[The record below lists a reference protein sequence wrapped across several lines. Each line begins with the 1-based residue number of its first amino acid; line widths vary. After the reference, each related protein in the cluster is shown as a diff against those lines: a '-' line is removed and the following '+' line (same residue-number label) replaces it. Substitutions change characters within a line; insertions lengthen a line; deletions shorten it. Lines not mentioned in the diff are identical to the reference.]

1 MLSHQTSSIVEGVLQ
16 ADRRSISRAISI
28 VDNNEKE
35 CRDII
40 QAIFSKTG
48 RAKTIGLT
56 GSAGAGKSTLI
67 GKLIPELHDIG
78 YTVAVLA
85 IDPTSPITG
94 GAILGDRVRMQSV
107 TSDEKVF
114 MRSIGSRGSFG
125 GISRSLRNIV
135 RVLDAAG
142 YDLIL
147 IESVGAGQVQT
158 EISQIV
164 DVTAVVFTPYTG
176 DHIQNV
182 KAGLT
187 EVGDV
192 CIVNKA
198 DLQGAGPLYQSLLE
212 FLSDS
217 QNKPRVLKVSAKVGK
232 GVKEVA
238 TTLDEIL
245 KQMRSTN
252 QTENELRKLDFE
264 LRDMILNT
272 IEQKVSSM
280 LDDNNDYRKAIKS
293 LANKKTDPFQ
303 AMDEVIRTISW

>member
-67 GKLIPELHDIG
+67 GKLIPELHAIG

-107 TSDEKVF
+107 TSDDKVF

-217 QNKPRVLKVSAKVGK
+217 QNKPRVMKVSAKVGK

-280 LDDNNDYRKAIKS
+280 LDNNNDYRKAIES

>member
-1 MLSHQTSSIVEGVLQ
+1 MLSQQTSSIVQGVLQ

-78 YTVAVLA
+78 YSVAVLA

-94 GAILGDRVRMQSV
+94 GAILGDRVRMQAV

-147 IESVGAGQVQT
+147 IESVGAGQIQT

-217 QNKPRVLKVSAKVGK
+217 QNKPRVMKVSAKVGK

-280 LDDNNDYRKAIKS
+280 LDNNNDYRKAIES

>member
-1 MLSHQTSSIVEGVLQ
+1 MLSPHASSIVEGVLH
-16 ADRRSISRAISI
+16 ADRRSIARAISI

-40 QAIFSKTG
+40 QTIFPRTG
-48 RAKTIGLT
+48 RAKTIGIT

-67 GKLIPELHDIG
+67 GKLIPEFQTIG
-78 YTVAVLA
+78 YSVAVLA
-85 IDPTSPITG
+85 VDPTSPITG
-94 GAILGDRVRMQSV
+94 GAILGDRVRMQPV
-107 TSDEKVF
+107 TSDDKVF
-114 MRSIGSRGSFG
+114 MRSIGSRGSYG
-125 GISRSLRNIV
+125 GLSRSLRNIV

-142 YDLIL
+142 YNLIL

-158 EISQIV
+158 EISRLADI
-164 DVTAVVFTPYTG
+164 TAVVFTPYTG

-187 EVGDV
+187 EVGDI

-217 QNKPRVLKVSAKVGK
+217 QNRPRVLKVSAKVGK

-238 TTLDEIL
+238 TTLDEIIR
-245 KQMRSTN
+245 QMRSSN
-252 QTENELRKLDFE
+252 QTENERRKLDFE

-280 LDDNNDYRKAIKS
+280 LDNNNDYRKAIDS

-303 AMDEVIRTISW
+303 AMDEFIRTITW

>member
-67 GKLIPELHDIG
+67 GKLIPELHGMG

-85 IDPTSPITG
+85 VDPTSPITG

-107 TSDEKVF
+107 TSDDKVF

-217 QNKPRVLKVSAKVGK
+217 QNKPRVVKVSAKVGK

-238 TTLDEIL
+238 TTLDGIIR
-245 KQMRSTN
+245 QMRSTN
-252 QTENELRKLDFE
+252 QTENERRKLDFE

-280 LDDNNDYRKAIKS
+280 LDNNDYRKAIER

-303 AMDEVIRTISW
+303 AMDEIIRTITW

>member
-67 GKLIPELHDIG
+67 GKLIPELHGMG

-85 IDPTSPITG
+85 VDPTSPITG

-107 TSDEKVF
+107 TSDDKVF

-142 YDLIL
+142 YELIV

-217 QNKPRVLKVSAKVGK
+217 QNRARVL
-232 GVKEVA
+232 
-238 TTLDEIL
+238 
-245 KQMRSTN
+245 
-252 QTENELRKLDFE
+252 
-264 LRDMILNT
+264 
-272 IEQKVSSM
+272 
-280 LDDNNDYRKAIKS
+280 
-293 LANKKTDPFQ
+293 
-303 AMDEVIRTISW
+303 

>member
-107 TSDEKVF
+107 TSDDKVF

-217 QNKPRVLKVSAKVGK
+217 QNKPRVMKVSAKVGK

-238 TTLDEIL
+238 TTFDEIL

-280 LDDNNDYRKAIKS
+280 LDNNNDYRKAIES

>member
-67 GKLIPELHDIG
+67 GKLIPELQGIG
-78 YTVAVLA
+78 YTVAILA
-85 IDPTSPITG
+85 VDPTSPISG

-107 TSDEKVF
+107 TSDDKVF

-164 DVTAVVFTPYTG
+164 DITAVVFTPYTG

-238 TTLDEIL
+238 TTLDEII
-245 KQMRSTN
+245 KQMCSSN
-252 QTENELRKLDFE
+252 QTEIERRKLDFE
-264 LRDMILNT
+264 LRDMILNA

-280 LDDNNDYRKAIKS
+280 LDNNNDYRKAIDS

-303 AMDEVIRTISW
+303 AMDEVIRTITW

>member
-217 QNKPRVLKVSAKVGK
+217 QNKPRVMKVSAKVGK

-238 TTLDEIL
+238 TTFDEIL

-252 QTENELRKLDFE
+252 QTENERRKLDFE

-280 LDDNNDYRKAIKS
+280 LDNNDYRKAIER

-303 AMDEVIRTISW
+303 AMDEIIRTITW

>member
-158 EISQIV
+158 EISRIV

-217 QNKPRVLKVSAKVGK
+217 QNKPRVMKVSAKVGK

-280 LDDNNDYRKAIKS
+280 LDNNNDYRKAIES

>member
-67 GKLIPELHDIG
+67 GKLIPELHGMG

-85 IDPTSPITG
+85 IDPTSPITC
-94 GAILGDRVRMQSV
+94 GAIMGDRIRMKTE
-107 TSDEKVF
+107 TSDDKVF

-198 DLQGAGPLYQSLLE
+198 DLQGAGPLYQSLVE

-217 QNKPRVLKVSAKVGK
+217 QNKPRVVKVSAKVGK

-238 TTLDEIL
+238 TTLDEMI
-245 KQMRSTN
+245 KQMCSSN
-252 QTENELRKLDFE
+252 QTENERRKLDFE
-264 LRDMILNT
+264 LRDMILNA

-280 LDDNNDYRKAIKS
+280 LDKNNKYRDVIER
-293 LANKKTDPFQ
+293 LANKKTDPFE
-303 AMDEVIRTISW
+303 AVDEVIRLINW

>member
-67 GKLIPELHDIG
+67 GKLIPELHSMG

-85 IDPTSPITG
+85 VDPTSPITG

-107 TSDEKVF
+107 TSDDKVF

-198 DLQGAGPLYQSLLE
+198 DMQGAGPLYQSLLE

-217 QNKPRVLKVSAKVGK
+217 QNKPPVVKVSAKVGK

-238 TTLDEIL
+238 TTLDEII
-245 KQMRSTN
+245 KQMRSSN
-252 QTENELRKLDFE
+252 QTENERRKLDFE
-264 LRDMILNT
+264 LRDMILNA

-280 LDDNNDYRKAIKS
+280 LDNNNDYRKAFES

-303 AMDEVIRTISW
+303 AMDEVIRTITL

>member
-1 MLSHQTSSIVEGVLQ
+1 MLSHQTSSIVQGVLQ

-142 YDLIL
+142 YDLVL

-164 DVTAVVFTPYTG
+164 DVTAVIFTPYTG

-217 QNKPRVLKVSAKVGK
+217 QNKPRVMKVSAKVGK

-245 KQMRSTN
+245 KEMRYTN

-280 LDDNNDYRKAIKS
+280 LDNNNDYRKAIES

>member
-28 VDNNEKE
+28 VDNNERE

-67 GKLIPELHDIG
+67 GKLIPELHGMG

-85 IDPTSPITG
+85 VDPTSPITG

-107 TSDEKVF
+107 TSDDKVF

-217 QNKPRVLKVSAKVGK
+217 QNKPRVVKVSAKVGK
-232 GVKEVA
+232 GIKEVA
-238 TTLDEIL
+238 TILDEIIRR
-245 KQMRSTN
+245 MRSSN
-252 QTENELRKLDFE
+252 QTENERRKLDFE

-280 LDDNNDYRKAIKS
+280 LDNNNDYRKAIES

-303 AMDEVIRTISW
+303 AMDEVIRTITW